1 MRGWSKTKQRRAV
14 TSFEL
19 PDEAQK
25 EKLRLRWKKENKDLL
40 KEDVALSE
48 LALKITF

>member
-1 MRGWSKTKQRRAV
+1 MSGTVGGCLCSTAFGRALQDASCCDANVRGLSKTKQRRAV

-25 EKLRLRWKKENKDLL
+25 EK
-40 KEDVALSE
+40 
-48 LALKITF
+48 